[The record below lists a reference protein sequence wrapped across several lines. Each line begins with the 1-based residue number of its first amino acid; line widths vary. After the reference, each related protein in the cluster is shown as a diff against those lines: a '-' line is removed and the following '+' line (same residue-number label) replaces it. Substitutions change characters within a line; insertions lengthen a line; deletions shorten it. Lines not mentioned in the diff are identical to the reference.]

1 MQKIKTSEPISREA
15 TLQRVVESSK
25 DILALVASAA
35 ILLCLVSV
43 LTHYVFSI
51 YQPVRWPTK
60 FYFFLFFFIALI
72 SQRWAVFCLIFSLPL
87 LPELHI
93 QAEYIFQPKV
103 KYFVNYAGVDVV
115 VGTSL
120 GLLVRRV
127 FIEKVAL
134 INLWRPLPWPINIL
148 IVMLFISSFIA
159 IARNLFR
166 SGLPFNV
173 FDLVQSAIQ
182 FKLLQRIDPYFPAVE
197 FIIYGICGFLIYY
210 LLPILRQSPNRDQL
224 ILKPVLAG
232 LFIASLLGI
241 FQALTSYGLHGNTW
255 TYRPESFGYGAQ
267 AFQPDIHAFAAH
279 MLVGTVGLFAYVVK
293 ERSAQ
298 KVSFFTALVW
308 ILCWIA
314 LVLSKS
320 RASLIFALLANAILL
335 ACLVLNSKIK
345 VWTIIATSCLAIVS
359 VITLAYATNNLYWIL
374 DALKVLISI
383 ENADWERLN
392 QLSRDRLDI
401 HSAALRMGWAFPLFG
416 LGLGLFFP
424 LSAIEKFSNSPYLV
438 KMQGE
443 NAHNYFLQMFAEV
456 GLVGI
461 GCFILV
467 FVYPLIQQK
476 NRQILY
482 PSVVLITASFLGNL
496 YSHSLIIRENLLLL
510 SVFAAL
516 MYSQINYTKSF
527 YFKNKLNFKQKRFII
542 IFIVL
547 AVPITYIF
555 YLIVNEIYYSF
566 GRFPFYFEKV
576 TFEQY
581 RKPFS

>member
-1 MQKIKTSEPISREA
+1 LQKIQTAEPISCPSTTQSLA
-15 TLQRVVESSK
+15 QKFK
-25 DILALVASAA
+25 DSLAIVASIAV
-35 ILLCLVSV
+35 ILCVASV
-43 LTHYVFSI
+43 LMHYVFSV

-60 FYFFLFFFIALI
+60 LYFFLFFFIALI
-72 SQRWAVFCLIFSLPL
+72 SQRWAIFCLILSLPL

-127 FIEKVAL
+127 FVDKAPLV
-134 INLWRPLPWPINIL
+134 NLWRPLPWPINIL
-148 IVMLFISSFIA
+148 IVMLFMSSIIA

-166 SGLPFNV
+166 SGLPFDL
-173 FDLVQSAIQ
+173 FELVQSAIK
-182 FKLLQRIDPYFPAVE
+182 FKLLQRTDPYFPIVE
-197 FIIYGICGFLIYY
+197 FIMYGICGLLICY
-210 LLPILRQSPNRDQL
+210 LLPALRRSPNRDQL
-224 ILKPVLAG
+224 ILNPVLVG
-232 LFIASLLGI
+232 LLISSSLGI

-279 MLVGTVGLFAYVVK
+279 MLVGTVGLFAYAVK
-293 ERSAQ
+293 ERSVQ
-298 KVSFFTALVW
+298 KLSFFTVLVW
-308 ILCWIA
+308 VLCWIA

-320 RASLIFALLANAILL
+320 RASLIFAISANAILMFW
-335 ACLVLNSKIK
+335 LVLNTKMK
-345 VWTIIATSCLAIVS
+345 VWIIILTSVLAILA
-359 VITLAYATNNLYWIL
+359 VIALAYATNNLYWVL
-374 DALKVLISI
+374 DAVKVLLSL

-456 GLVGI
+456 GFIGI
-461 GCFILV
+461 GCFLLV
-467 FVYPLIQQK
+467 FLYPIIIQK
-476 NRQILY
+476 NRTNFY
-482 PSVVLITASFLGNL
+482 PSVVIIIACFLGNL

-510 SVFAAL
+510 SGFLAL
-516 MYSQINYTKSF
+516 MYSQIDDTKSSLLNKMVI
-527 YFKNKLNFKQKRFII
+527 KNKSIFVVFITLAI
-542 IFIVL
+542 TCIVYFF
-547 AVPITYIF
+547 TS
-555 YLIVNEIYYSF
+555 EIYCSF
-566 GRFPFYFEKV
+566 GQFPFIFLRK
-576 TFEQY
+576 TEQ
-581 RKPFS
+581 